1 MTTALKQPQV
11 AIRYFKAFAEKDIGS
26 LDVLLA
32 DDVVLTDWQGQAIGK
47 DAVLGV
53 SSAIFNGC
61 NKLGIDIE
69 KIAVGQD
76 TVMAELCI
84 NIDNV
89 KVHVVDV
96 LDYDQDNKI
105 KRIRAYKR

>member
-1 MTTALKQPQV
+1 MNTTLKQPQV
-11 AIRYFKAFAEKDIGS
+11 AIRYFKAFAEKDLGS

-47 DAVLGV
+47 EAVLAL
-53 SSAIFNGC
+53 SSAIFKGC
-61 NKLGIDIE
+61 SKLGIDIE
-69 KIAVGQD
+69 KIAMGQD
-76 TVMAELCI
+76 TVIAELCI
-84 NIDNV
+84 HIDDA
-89 KVHVVDV
+89 KVNVVDV

>member
-1 MTTALKQPQV
+1 MTTLKQPQL
-11 AIRYFKAFAEKDIGS
+11 AIRYFKAFAEKDLGS

-32 DDVVLTDWQGQAIGK
+32 DDIVLTDWQGQAIGK
-47 DAVLGV
+47 DAVLAL
-53 SSAIFNGC
+53 SATIFNGC
-61 NKLGIDIE
+61 KNLGVDIE
-69 KIAVGQD
+69 KMAIGQD
-76 TVMAELCI
+76 TIMAELGI